1 MSKLICRRQ
10 LLCGSLLW
18 LALLGS
24 ATASAQEEA
33 APLTLP
39 PHLTLT
45 GFIDTYY
52 AYDFNRPAD
61 NERPSFL
68 YNHSRHNELSLNL
81 VTLGLA
87 YDDDHVRGALGLMA
101 GTYSEYNYSAE
112 LDNLQSLL
120 EAWAGLKLRSGLWL
134 DAGLFASHIGF
145 ESARSADNPTLTRSL
160 QAENSPYYLAG
171 VRLSWQP
178 SAKLTLAA
186 VLANGWQNLRE
197 TPNNSSKGGGTQIT
211 WQPVDWLT
219 LNFSSWISS
228 ETPDSAPRLRL
239 FHDLYLLASL
249 NSTLSLSAGLDLGAQ
264 QRGEDQEGWSSWY
277 GMMLILHQQWA
288 SWLATA
294 QRVEYYSDPDQVVVS
309 FDDDP
314 GLEVLGVSTNIDFTV
329 HKRLMFRVEG
339 RLLRDA
345 HARFGA
351 ASAPKRS
358 NMAITSSLSL
368 GF

>member
-1 MSKLICRRQ
+1 MSRLAHRRKLVSC
-10 LLCGSLLW
+10 LLW
-18 LALLGS
+18 LALLCPS
-24 ATASAQEEA
+24 NASSQEEA
-33 APLTLP
+33 APVTLP
-39 PHLTLT
+39 QHLTLT

-52 AYDFNRPAD
+52 AYDFTRPAD

-68 YNHSRHNELSLNL
+68 YNHSRHNEISLNL
-81 VTLGLA
+81 VSLGLA
-87 YDDDHVRGALGLMA
+87 YDDDRIRGALGLMA

-112 LDNLQSLL
+112 QDNLQSLL

-178 SAKLTLAA
+178 TAKLNLAA

-197 TPNNSSKGGGTQIT
+197 TPNNSSKGGGTQVS

-219 LNFSSWISS
+219 LNSSSWISS
-228 ETPDSAPRLRL
+228 ETPDDDPRLRL
-239 FHDLYLLASL
+239 FHDLYLLANI
-249 NSTLSLSAGLDLGAQ
+249 NSTLSISAGLDLGAQ
-264 QRGEDQEGWSSWY
+264 QRGEEQAGWSSWY
-277 GMMLILHQQWA
+277 GVALILHQQWT

-294 QRVEYYSDPDQVVVS
+294 QRVEYYADPDQVIVS
-309 FDDDP
+309 FEDGP
-314 GLEVLGVSTNIDFTV
+314 GLEVLGASTNVDFTV
-329 HKRLMFRVEG
+329 YKRLMFRIEG
-339 RLLRDA
+339 RLLKDA
-345 HARFGA
+345 HARFG
-351 ASAPKRS
+351 STSSPKRS
-358 NMAITSSLSL
+358 NLAITSSLSL